1 MTKVALVGD
10 ESHGHDSLMGGL
22 PVSRVEVAQTETH
35 APLSDRVALVRCHR
49 LDR

>member
-22 PVSRVEVAQTETH
+22 PVSRVEVSQAETL
-35 APLSDRVALVRCHR
+35 APLSDRVNLARWQR
-49 LDR
+49 LGR